1 MWQKTGKTREMQAK
15 LDAIGRSQAVIEF
28 DMDGIILTA
37 NHLFLEAMGYR
48 LEEVQGRHHSMFV
61 LPEQSRSPEYAAF
74 WKALNNGQ
82 HLSGEFQRLGKHREV
97 WIQGSYNPIF
107 SRRGVPFKVVKYA
120 TDVTEQVLAREREAL
135 LGLVADGT
143 DNSVVITGADGLIIY
158 VNPGFT
164 RLTGFRPEEVIGKKP
179 GKLLQGRHTNPETV
193 REIRRALDARGP
205 FYQEIL
211 NYSKSGEP
219 YWIALSINPVFGAD
233 GSLERYVSIQANV
246 TKTKLEQMEFSA
258 RMSAIERANAVIEWD
273 ASGRVVRLNETAQH
287 VLKLPNRPSAWEID
301 ALRQDSLF
309 NEEQRA
315 TLHSQQALTLDLVLP
330 DSEGAEVHFS
340 STVQTLLDAEGA
352 VRRTVMYGL
361 DVTAR
366 RQRVAQAD
374 ALMASVLRR
383 ISEIATEISSIS
395 YQTDILAVNAA
406 IEAAHA
412 GEAGQGFAV
421 VASEVRSLSS
431 RSSGSTAEI
440 AKLVGETTAK
450 IDALHRNSHV
460 TVGLSA

>member
-1 MWQKTGKTREMQAK
+1 
-15 LDAIGRSQAVIEF
+15 
-28 DMDGIILTA
+28 
-37 NHLFLEAMGYR
+37 
-48 LEEVQGRHHSMFV
+48 
-61 LPEQSRSPEYAAF
+61 
-74 WKALNNGQ
+74 
-82 HLSGEFQRLGKHREV
+82 
-97 WIQGSYNPIF
+97 
-107 SRRGVPFKVVKYA
+107 
-120 TDVTEQVLAREREAL
+120 
-135 LGLVADGT
+135 
-143 DNSVVITGADGLIIY
+143 
-158 VNPGFT
+158 
-164 RLTGFRPEEVIGKKP
+164 
-179 GKLLQGRHTNPETV
+179 
-193 REIRRALDARGP
+193 
-205 FYQEIL
+205 
-211 NYSKSGEP
+211 
-219 YWIALSINPVFGAD
+219 
-233 GSLERYVSIQANV
+233 
-246 TKTKLEQMEFSA
+246 
-258 RMSAIERANAVIEWD
+258 
-273 ASGRVVRLNETAQH
+273 
-287 VLKLPNRPSAWEID
+287 
-301 ALRQDSLF
+301 
-309 NEEQRA
+309 
-315 TLHSQQALTLDLVLP
+315 
-330 DSEGAEVHFS
+330 
-340 STVQTLLDAEGA
+340 

>member
-1 MWQKTGKTREMQAK
+1 
-15 LDAIGRSQAVIEF
+15 
-28 DMDGIILTA
+28 
-37 NHLFLEAMGYR
+37 
-48 LEEVQGRHHSMFV
+48 VQGRHHSMFV

-82 HLSGEFQRLGKHREV
+82 HLSGEFQRLGKHRKV
-97 WIQGSYNPIF
+97 WIHGSYTPIF

-135 LGLVADGT
+135 LGLVANGT
-143 DNSVVITGADGLIIY
+143 DNSVVITSPDGLIQY

-164 RLTGFRPEEVIGKKP
+164 RLTGYRLEEVLGKKP
-179 GKLLQGRHTNPETV
+179 GKLLQGRHTDQETV
-193 REIRRALDARGP
+193 RRIREALHAQKP
-205 FYQEIL
+205 FSEQIL

-219 YWIALSINPVFGAD
+219 YWIALSINPAFASD
-233 GSLERYVSIQANV
+233 GELERYIAVQTNV
-246 TKTKLEQMEFSA
+246 TSAKIESMEFSA
-258 RMSAIERANAVIEWD
+258 RMQAIERANAVVEWD
-273 ASGRVVRLNETAQH
+273 AAGLVVRLNETAQR
-287 VLKLPNRPSAWEID
+287 LLRLPNRASAWALD
-301 ALRQDSLF
+301 ALRQQTLF
-309 NEEQRA
+309 SEEQCADLRA
-315 TLHSQQALTLDLVLP
+315 GKALSLEMVMLE
-330 DSEGAEVHFS
+330 SEGKEVHLS

>member
-1 MWQKTGKTREMQAK
+1 
-15 LDAIGRSQAVIEF
+15 
-28 DMDGIILTA
+28 
-37 NHLFLEAMGYR
+37 
-48 LEEVQGRHHSMFV
+48 
-61 LPEQSRSPEYAAF
+61 
-74 WKALNNGQ
+74 
-82 HLSGEFQRLGKHREV
+82 
-97 WIQGSYNPIF
+97 
-107 SRRGVPFKVVKYA
+107 
-120 TDVTEQVLAREREAL
+120 
-135 LGLVADGT
+135 
-143 DNSVVITGADGLIIY
+143 
-158 VNPGFT
+158 
-164 RLTGFRPEEVIGKKP
+164 
-179 GKLLQGRHTNPETV
+179 
-193 REIRRALDARGP
+193 
-205 FYQEIL
+205 
-211 NYSKSGEP
+211 
-219 YWIALSINPVFGAD
+219 
-233 GSLERYVSIQANV
+233 
-246 TKTKLEQMEFSA
+246 
-258 RMSAIERANAVIEWD
+258 
-273 ASGRVVRLNETAQH
+273 
-287 VLKLPNRPSAWEID
+287 LPNRASAWALD
-301 ALRQDSLF
+301 ALRQQTLF
-309 NEEQRA
+309 SEEQCADLRA
-315 TLHSQQALTLDLVLP
+315 GKALSLEMVMLE
-330 DSEGAEVHFS
+330 SEGKEVHLS